1 MGMMGEREALSVV
14 ARVVAE
20 TDDGLRL
27 GKEGQMAEA
36 TTTKGKGPTPE
47 KFRAHGV
54 QNDWLNKAKGKSVEV
69 RLTDGQTRS
78 GRLAEHDI
86 YCLALEE
93 ARYTRKLW
101 NGGMKKAAYPSG

>member
-1 MGMMGEREALSVV
+1 
-14 ARVVAE
+14 
-20 TDDGLRL
+20 
-27 GKEGQMAEA
+27 MAEV

-93 ARYTRKLW
+93 AGQDESTLIYKHAIVCVTLSEK
-101 NGGMKKAAYPSG
+101 